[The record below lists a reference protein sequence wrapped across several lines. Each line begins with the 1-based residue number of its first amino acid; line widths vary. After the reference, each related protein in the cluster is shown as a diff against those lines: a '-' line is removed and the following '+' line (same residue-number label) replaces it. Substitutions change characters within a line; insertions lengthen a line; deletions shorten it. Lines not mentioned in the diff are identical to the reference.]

1 MVLRHNADAHH
12 RCYKR
17 NIVLLTE
24 LADTF
29 LTVSEDHAAA
39 GADQRLFRLVDRG
52 DYLVHLWVISLCTW
66 LVSADID
73 LRCVV
78 EGFL

>member
-1 MVLRHNADAHH
+1 MVLRHDADPHH
-12 RCYKR
+12 RCDKR
-17 NIVLLTE
+17 DIVFLAE

-39 GADQRLFRLVDRG
+39 GTDQRLFRLVDRC
-52 DYLVHLWVISLCTW
+52 DHFMHLWVISLCTW

-73 LRCVV
+73 LGRVV
-78 EGFL
+78 EGLL